1 MSHKHVSHCF
11 YLLTQPVNTLI
22 LHIPLTSRQE
32 TTALNRLFTTDN
44 SLLNHQQ
51 LNAQIHHKDSTMT
64 TDFNIVH
71 LIGIYV
77 VLFVTLK
84 IAGTVLFWAALLH
97 PRQ

>member
-1 MSHKHVSHCF
+1 MKGQFTHF
-11 YLLTQPVNTLI
+11 ETGNDRTQL
-22 LHIPLTSRQE
+22 PLPI
-32 TTALNRLFTTDN
+32 DN
-44 SLLNHQQ
+44 SLLNHHQ

-97 PRQ
+97 LRQ